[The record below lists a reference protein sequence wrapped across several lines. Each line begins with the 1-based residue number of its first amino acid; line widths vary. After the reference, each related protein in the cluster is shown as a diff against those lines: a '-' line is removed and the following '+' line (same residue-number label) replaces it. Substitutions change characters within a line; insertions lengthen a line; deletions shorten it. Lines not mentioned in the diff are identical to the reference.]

1 MPGAGVREQGCR
13 EYFRRGLRKE
23 GQKWRGRKCLAI
35 VSFIQST
42 NIYAVPTLC
51 G

>member
-13 EYFRRGLRKE
+13 EYYRRGLRKE
-23 GQKWRGRKCLAI
+23 GQKWRGRKCLAT